1 MASTRSLA
9 ERISS
14 ARKRQKI
21 KQEALAGLMGCTRS
35 YISKLESGRVIPSK
49 TFAEKLESALS
60 LRLDALASI
69 VRVIRRN
76 EAELKRQAVEHARG
90 IHADGNGNG
99 RGNSNG
105 NGCIHCESHQLKLD
119 GRKK

>member
-1 MASTRSLA
+1 M
-9 ERISS
+9 
-14 ARKRQKI
+14 
-21 KQEALAGLMGCTRS
+21 
-35 YISKLESGRVIPSK
+35 IPSK